1 MGERAEPEGGMD
13 MTGNEV
19 IKQLAERRKEGQVF
33 IKWWRK
39 EEDWL
44 DLDLIDRFIEN
55 VKPDEEI
62 GGFDLLTME
71 EMWAQV
77 QKVGSSR
84 VERTKKRG
92 EEVVVWQKTAGE
104 EMVCPF
110 TPESLLHIFDV
121 ETHGDFVD

>member
-1 MGERAEPEGGMD
+1 

-33 IKWWRK
+33 IRWWRK

-44 DLDLIDRFIEN
+44 DLDLIDRFVEN
-55 VKPDEEI
+55 AKPDEEI
-62 GGFDLLTME
+62 GGFDLLSMD
-71 EMWAQV
+71 EMWEQV

-92 EEVVVWQKTAGE
+92 EEVIVWQKTVGE
-104 EMVCPF
+104 ELVCPF
-110 TPESLLHIFDV
+110 TPESLLQIFDV